1 MLKNIRKQIDGW
13 LVIDK
18 PLAMGST
25 NVVSK
30 IKWSL
35 SPTKIGH
42 AGTLDPLASG
52 VLPIAL
58 GHATKLIPFVMDGTK
73 IYDFQITW
81 GAETETD
88 DKEGKIVQTSEKR
101 PTKDDVRA
109 IIPEFIGTIEQVP
122 PAYSALKIDGKR
134 AYDLA
139 RAGEDVCLKA
149 RAIQVKELHLLRF
162 GADCADF
169 RVVCGK
175 GTYVRSLGRDIG
187 RKLGCLG
194 YISELRRV
202 ACGPFSLEQA
212 TDIHAF
218 DDKCESISVL
228 PIETALGC
236 MPMLNCPVAIA
247 TRLKQGQRLRLMDVQ
262 AFLSGSIQDS
272 DVVCV
277 VCEES
282 LIGLVRIQG
291 GVVQPYR
298 MFG

>member
-18 PLAMGST
+18 PLNIGST
-25 NVVSK
+25 DVVSK

-81 GAETETD
+81 GAETQTD
-88 DKEGKIVQTSEKR
+88 DKEGQITKTSDKR
-101 PTKDDVRA
+101 PTDKEVRSVLSD
-109 IIPEFIGTIEQVP
+109 FIGVIEQVP
-122 PAYSALKIDGKR
+122 PAYSALKVEGKR

-139 RAGEDVCLKA
+139 RSGQEVNLKA
-149 RAIQVKELHLLRF
+149 RAVHIKELHLLRF
-162 GADCADF
+162 DETCADF

-194 YISELRRV
+194 YISQLRRV
-202 ACGPFSLEQA
+202 ACGPFNLDQA
-212 TDIHAF
+212 TDISNF
-218 DDKCESISVL
+218 NEKREIISVL
-228 PIETALGC
+228 PIDMALNH
-236 MPMLNCPVAIA
+236 MPMLNCPETIA
-247 TRLKQGQRLRLMDVQ
+247 TRLKQGQRLRLKDVIP
-262 AFLSGSIQDS
+262 FLSAPMQDGDIIRIIS
-272 DVVCV
+272 
-277 VCEES
+277 ETH
-282 LIGLVRIQG
+282 LIGLARIQNG
-291 GVVQPYR
+291 TVHPYR
-298 MFG
+298 IFS